1 MRKIK
6 VLFSMALIAV
16 MLCTVAFASAGAVF
30 TPVEYDGVADTIT
43 VELKASEAIVI
54 DSFSSIW
61 MTYDSSIVEYVSAT
75 TDAENATVAD
85 QKAYSYVEFENSAGD
100 SSVTPDMCL
109 IKAVF
114 NVIDKANVEN
124 ASFGIGEGCF
134 ASYAGGVEVLDLSAT
149 MTVTKKAAGPATTES
164 EVVSGTVKGHEI
176 VGGGTTEDRTYF
188 AKQLTLTGAEGKTV
202 KGITTIFTPVYAEGS
217 GKTVNPV
224 TKSYDF
230 DIAEGIAGGASLK
243 FNVTLIGAPA
253 DVVNVDIQS
262 TLTVE

>member
-1 MRKIK
+1 MKMMKRVAVLACLICALTTVICFANGLEFTSTEMGDDNKVVVSFYPTEAFNAGYITTKITFNK
-6 VLFSMALIAV
+6 DAWTISNISGAAFTDKSATGEIGIGKTDFIETEYSPSTPILSFTAVLNEGFDVAENPFTLV
-16 MLCTVAFASAGAVF
+16 KPTVANADFSNSLAMEGA
-30 TPVEYDGVADTIT
+30 DII
-43 VELKASEAIVI
+43 L
-54 DSFSSIW
+54 
-61 MTYDSSIVEYVSAT
+61 
-75 TDAENATVAD
+75 
-85 QKAYSYVEFENSAGD
+85 
-100 SSVTPDMCL
+100 
-109 IKAVF
+109 
-114 NVIDKANVEN
+114 
-124 ASFGIGEGCF
+124 
-134 ASYAGGVEVLDLSAT
+134 
-149 MTVTKKAAGPATTES
+149 TVTKKAAGPSTTES

-253 DVVNVDIQS
+253 DVVSVDIQS